1 MIADVLT
8 KIEIS
13 ALETKSTKSLKLYG
27 KIFNHVKQKEK
38 FKNIYP
44 LRASGFT
51 FQEAKNLGFKV
62 CKHQWS
68 NCINLRKRNLGNF
81 YLTKSVLNFK

>member
-1 MIADVLT
+1 M
-8 KIEIS
+8 
-13 ALETKSTKSLKLYG
+13 SLKKKTELQNVM
-27 KIFNHVKQKEK
+27 KPDFCVITTLTL
-38 FKNIYP
+38 KNIYP

-81 YLTKSVLNFK
+81 

>member
-1 MIADVLT
+1 MLRIDIKLHYA
-8 KIEIS
+8 
-13 ALETKSTKSLKLYG
+13 ETKSTKSLKLYG
-27 KIFNHVKQKEK
+27 KVFNHSKQKEK

-51 FQEAKNLGFKV
+51 YQEAKNLGFKV

-68 NCINLRKRNLGNF
+68 NCINLEKRNSGISKFFHL
-81 YLTKSVLNFK
+81 